1 MRYDEARA
9 CITMSVGELCTYA
22 LSCGDLDLRPGMS
35 RKYSPARAAVGAA
48 VHRKLQREAGVG
60 YQSEV
65 SMTHTELFGDL
76 SFEVSGRA
84 DGVIEGEPLTVDEIK
99 TVSGRAFDLPPAP
112 LHDAQVKCYAY
123 FLVREKALRE
133 VRVRLTY
140 LCVETEDLRYF
151 E

>member
-99 TVSGRAFDLPPAP
+99 TVKKRAMLQPSDPR
-112 LHDAQVKCYAY
+112 HEAQMKCYAY
-123 FLVREKALRE
+123 FLCVERELSE
-133 VRVRLTY
+133 VQGRLTY
-140 LCVETEDLRYF
+140 Y
-151 E
+151 